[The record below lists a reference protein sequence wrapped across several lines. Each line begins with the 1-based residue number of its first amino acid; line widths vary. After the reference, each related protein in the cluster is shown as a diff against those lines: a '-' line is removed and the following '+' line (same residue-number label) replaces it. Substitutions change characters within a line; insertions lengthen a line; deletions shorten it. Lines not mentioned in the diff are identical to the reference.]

1 MQRSPSI
8 SAALRSLWE
17 SAYREKSTGGWNLY
31 HKSDALNDVVLV
43 GSGGVSRE
51 TGIVHTPGPVCL
63 IAKIYA
69 WQHLYYHLSRP
80 DSDRLMLLVKMFA
93 KLIP

>member
-51 TGIVHTPGPVCL
+51 TGKISHTWACL
-63 IAKIYA
+63 SHSQDICMAT
-69 WQHLYYHLSRP
+69 S
-80 DSDRLMLLVKMFA
+80 LL
-93 KLIP
+93 PP